1 MLTGVASYLA
11 DMYREGKVTEA
22 KLESAVTKGWIAE
35 EEKNE
40 IIGT

>member
-11 DMYREGKVTEA
+11 DMYREGKITEA
-22 KLESAVTKGWIAE
+22 KLDNAVTKGWITT